1 MKKNKAAFFDIDG
14 TLFRNS
20 LLIEHFYLLTKNNI
34 IDNKIW
40 YDSIK
45 PLYQK
50 YQDRKGPYEDY
61 LDKAS
66 LLYQKNLVGID
77 KSTIDKYAKIAIDI
91 NKSKVYRIT
100 KNAIKYHKENGYKV
114 FVISG
119 SPDFLVKEFANLYG
133 ADFAIA
139 TKYIFDSDE
148 KFTGKIYPMWDSK
161 NKEKSIDFLA
171 DRYNIDLENSHA
183 YGDTN
188 GDFSMF
194 VKVGKAHAINPSYE
208 LINNLSQS
216 ETLRDKTLIHIER
229 KDVNYT
235 FSLKDLSVEFKKFW

>member
-1 MKKNKAAFFDIDG
+1 MGKNKAAFFDIDG

-34 IDNKIW
+34 IDNKAW
-40 YDSIK
+40 YEYIK

-50 YQDRKGPYEDY
+50 YQDRKGSYEDY

-66 LLYQKNLVGID
+66 ILYQKNLIGLD

-91 NKSKVYRIT
+91 NKSKIYRIT

-119 SPDFLVKEFANLYG
+119 SPDFLVKEFAKLYG
-133 ADFAIA
+133 ADHTIA
-139 TKYIFDSDE
+139 TKYIFDEDK
-148 KFTGKIYPMWDSK
+148 KFTGEIYPMWDSK
-161 NKEKSIDFLA
+161 NKEKSIDFLK
-171 DRYNIDLENSHA
+171 DKYDIDLNNSHA

-194 VKVGKAHAINPSYE
+194 VKVGFAHAINPSYE
-208 LINNLSQS
+208 LIHNLN
-216 ETLRDKTLIHIER
+216 EVNKIRDKTLIHIER

-235 FSLKDLSVEFKKFW
+235 FSLKDLMVEFKKF

>member
-1 MKKNKAAFFDIDG
+1 MEKNKAAFFDIDG

-34 IDNKIW
+34 IDKSIW
-40 YDSIK
+40 YDLIK

-61 LDKAS
+61 LDKSS
-66 LLYQKNLVGID
+66 LLYQKNLVGLD
-77 KSTIDKYAKIAIDI
+77 KLTIDKYAKIAIEN
-91 NKSKVYRIT
+91 NKSKIYRIT
-100 KNAIKYHKENGYKV
+100 KNAIEDHKKSGYKV

-119 SPDFLVKEFANLYG
+119 SPEFLVKEFAKLYG
-133 ADFAIA
+133 ADHAIA
-139 TKYIFDSDE
+139 TKYIFNDDN
-148 KFTGKIYPMWDSK
+148 KFTGKIYPMWDSR
-161 NKEKSIDFLA
+161 NKEKSINFLTEK
-171 DRYNIDLENSHA
+171 YNIDLKNSHA

-194 VKVGKAHAINPSYE
+194 VKVGFAHAINPSYE
-208 LINNLSQS
+208 LISNLNKI
-216 ETLRDKTLIHIER
+216 EELREKTLIHIER

-235 FSLKDLSVEFKKFW
+235 FQLKNLQVDFKKF